1 MTKMFQCE
9 LVKDNRREVAWI
21 DERGAFVGA
30 VVSVPELGGYWKIV
44 AVYTPGLQKEAL
56 TELRIQK
63 RRGFNSIDRS

>member
-1 MTKMFQCE
+1 MAKMFQCE
-9 LVKDNRREVAWI
+9 LVKDNRHEVAWI

-44 AVYTPGLQKEAL
+44 AVYAPGLQKEEL

-63 RRGFNSIDRS
+63 RRGFNSIDRT